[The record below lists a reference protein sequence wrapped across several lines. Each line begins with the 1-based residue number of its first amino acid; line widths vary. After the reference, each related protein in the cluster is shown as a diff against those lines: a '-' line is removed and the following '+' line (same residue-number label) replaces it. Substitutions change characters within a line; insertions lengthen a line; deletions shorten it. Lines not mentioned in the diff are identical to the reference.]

1 MRMVGSYLRPY
12 TSFNKENVVGM
23 VVLTV
28 LTFLNT
34 PKEIWFWQNNNLNL
48 RYEFRTIRKRSKQ
61 IKVTR
66 CD

>member
-1 MRMVGSYLRPY
+1 MDA
-12 TSFNKENVVGM
+12 
-23 VVLTV
+23 LTV
-28 LTFLNT
+28 PTFPNT
-34 PKEIWFWQNNNLNL
+34 LKEIWFWQNNNLNL